1 LSSCT
6 PHSPIILC
14 DCRRQECEGGGCL
27 NSKFAAVVTQY
38 HFFGRL
44 FCWEDGS
51 EMILTD
57 GPNEELIKSGLFEW
71 FPCLFSLLD
80 GFNVD
85 IILMPIAVKN
95 DKFGVKVKL

>member
-1 LSSCT
+1 
-6 PHSPIILC
+6 
-14 DCRRQECEGGGCL
+14 
-27 NSKFAAVVTQY
+27 
-38 HFFGRL
+38 
-44 FCWEDGS
+44 
-51 EMILTD
+51 MILTD